1 MSEPDYTKFFAD
13 LWTNSGAAITAAQQA
28 IMKEL
33 AGKMTMPGP
42 MMMPLQAFSATNPN
56 LQSAADAF
64 QKLMLA
70 WKDLPSAVTTE
81 DGKPAD
87 RITAA
92 LLQKIFDPREWLNA
106 TGFMDETAR
115 RLAEGPKF
123 ADFGHIEGKLV
134 ALMTAWA
141 ELRAAS
147 IEHQTHVLG
156 AWTKAATEFAAK
168 LNEAASKGTSLGS
181 RSDLVGIWVEIGNR
195 HQLEMQTM
203 PVFLENQLKLLRA
216 STELRLAQQELAD
229 VYGEVFGLPTRVEM
243 DDLARMVS
251 ELRRELRAA
260 RRASKSEVASNRGSS
275 AKRKAVP

>member
-1 MSEPDYTKFFAD
+1 M
-13 LWTNSGAAITAAQQA
+13 
-28 IMKEL
+28 
-33 AGKMTMPGP
+33 
-42 MMMPLQAFSATNPN
+42 
-56 LQSAADAF
+56 
-64 QKLMLA
+64 
-70 WKDLPSAVTTE
+70 
-81 DGKPAD
+81 
-87 RITAA
+87 
-92 LLQKIFDPREWLNA
+92 NA
-106 TGFMDETAR
+106 TGFMDETTR

-123 ADFGHIEGKLV
+123 ADFGHIEGKLA

-147 IEHQTHVLG
+147 IEHQTQVLG

-181 RSDLVGIWVEIGNR
+181 RSDLVAIWVEIANR